1 MNISIPPPP
10 PYETIANATSA
21 NKNKRIQELINKYE
35 IDPLFSEKLNLLSDF
50 EIVLLLDDS
59 GSMNTPLTDGSGHAT
74 RWDELKSV
82 VNIVISIATIFDDDG
97 IDVHFLNRE
106 NTDSVKDLNQVT
118 TIMNDPPQGL
128 TPLTSSLNK
137 IFIKYRDSIKP
148 VLVIIATD
156 GVPYN
161 GVCDLDNFKNLLLK
175 KNHSKF
181 FVSFLACSDNDKDI
195 DYLNDLDKNVPNVD
209 TLDDYN
215 SEKKEVLKVQGSQ
228 FNYSFADHVCRLLL
242 GPICEE
248 LDLLD
253 EYRLDQLDK
262 ERNFRCKC
270 TIL

>member
-10 PYETIANATSA
+10 PYENIANENSA
-21 NKNKRIQELINKYE
+21 NNATKNKRIQELINKYE

-97 IDVHFLNRE
+97 IDIHFLNRE

-118 TIMNDPPQGL
+118 TIMNDPPLGL

-137 IFIKYRDSIKP
+137 IFIKYRDSFKP

-161 GVCDLDNFKNLLLK
+161 GVCDIDNFKNLLLK

-181 FVSFLACSDNDKDI
+181 FISFLACSDNDKDI

-215 SEKKEVLKVQGSQ
+215 SEKKRSTQGTRKS
-228 FNYSFADHVCRLLL
+228 
-242 GPICEE
+242 I
-248 LDLLD
+248 
-253 EYRLDQLDK
+253 
-262 ERNFRCKC
+262 
-270 TIL
+270 